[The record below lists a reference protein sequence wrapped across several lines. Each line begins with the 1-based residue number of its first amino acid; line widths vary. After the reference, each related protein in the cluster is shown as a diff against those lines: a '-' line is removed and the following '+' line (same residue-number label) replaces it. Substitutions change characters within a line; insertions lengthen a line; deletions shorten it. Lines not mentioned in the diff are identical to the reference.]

1 VLSRILT
8 APLTLLQMEDLK
20 DAANVQTASIYQP
33 TQIVLLNKEDAFT
46 EETNV
51 WAVML
56 LLSMI

>member
-20 DAANVQTASIYQP
+20 DAANVQTASIYPP
-33 TQIVLLNKEDAFT
+33 TEIVLLNKEDAFT